1 MVLKEAKDTEQLMVI
16 ENHEENW
23 LTIQN
28 KPFDIEQLLAQQAKM
43 RPQDTNGNRQHSH
56 EQFLNLCELVKT
68 QLSNTIEIDSE
79 DDFKS
84 NTEWLDR
91 QHRAVIGDA
100 SAVRYFIEEIQKVL
114 RDRNVTFSD
123 YPSFY
128 NSLSEAIFHE
138 VWGLS
143 VLAKWENYKDS
154 EAAVI
159 HGTSL
164 WIDFGKGNE
173 FELQTERFASD
184 AVVERVKRAF
194 IHRREDSVINRE
206 HPELEIERE
215 DGSRITMIQAPRSR
229 TNYVM
234 LRRFVVDSYTL
245 EDQAKRDT
253 IPYEDI
259 PIYRALART
268 LPNMIVAGRV
278 RSAKSTFMKTLIGER
293 DKKYVGAVLEKHFE
307 LALSEHFPGR
317 LFFEIQA
324 TEGDL
329 HKAIPRILRM
339 EHDYVVIGEIR
350 SLEIEAYLQ
359 STERGERGAIST
371 YHLTDVHRV
380 IEQLT
385 RHTLDEF
392 PTRRFE
398 VELERV
404 SSAVDIVITMA
415 SDRDRSKKRV
425 TGVAEIQFD
434 EKTKSY
440 TVQELI
446 KLNPITKTYHYS
458 DKISARLLRLMAIE
472 NLEETK
478 ILLKTLKER
487 ANVSSMDTLT
497 ETDELEELL
506 GMKVHV

>member
-1 MVLKEAKDTEQLMVI
+1 MVI
-16 ENHEENW
+16 TDAKQPAISKEQESTW
-23 LTIQN
+23 LNIHN
-28 KPFDIEQLLAQQAKM
+28 KPFDIEQLLAKQAKM
-43 RPQDTNGNRQHSH
+43 KPQDPFSNRQQTHS
-56 EQFLNLCELVKT
+56 QFLSICEFVKT
-68 QLSNTIEIDSE
+68 QLSNTIDIDSE

-100 SAVRYFIEEIQKVL
+100 SAVRYFIEEIQKVI
-114 RDRNVTFSD
+114 RDRNITFSN

-128 NSLSEAIFHE
+128 GSLSEAIFHE

-164 WIDFGKGNE
+164 WIDFGKGNG
-173 FELQTERFASD
+173 FELQQERFASD
-184 AVVERVKRAF
+184 SVVERVKRAF

-206 HPELEIERE
+206 NPELEIERE

-259 PIYRALART
+259 PIYRAIART
-268 LPNMIVAGRV
+268 LPNTIVAGRV

-293 DKKYVGAVLEKHFE
+293 DRKQVGAVLEKHFE

-317 LFFEIQA
+317 LFFEIQS

-404 SSAVDIVITMA
+404 ASAIDIVITMA

-425 TGVAEIQFD
+425 TGVAEIHFD

-440 TVQELI
+440 SVHELV
-446 KLNPITKTYHYS
+446 KLNPLTKTYHYS
-458 DKISARLLRLMAIE
+458 DKISPRLLRLMAIE

-478 ILLKTLKER
+478 TLLKTLQKRAKE
-487 ANVSSMDTLT
+487 SPMDSMTV
-497 ETDELEELL
+497 EDELEELL
-506 GMKVHV
+506 GMKVYT